1 LSIGVKLL
9 KGNALG
15 GPIVDL
21 AGPVQMVDKVNKS
34 APGVRMVNKLGRFIG
49 RAPAVA
55 MAAAW

>member
-1 LSIGVKLL
+1 
-9 KGNALG
+9 LG

-49 RAPAVA
+49 RAPAIA
-55 MAAAW
+55 MAAAWQTWVCLPK

>member
-1 LSIGVKLL
+1 LSIGAKLL
-9 KGNALG
+9 KVNAFG

-21 AGPVQMVDKVNKS
+21 AGPVQMVDKINKS
-34 APGVRMVNKLGRFIG
+34 APGVRMVDKLGGFIG